1 MTPKEKNIARAFLIL
16 GFVIGNLFMYSL
28 KHWL

>member
-1 MTPKEKNIARAFLIL
+1 MTLKEKNIARVFLIL